1 MHQSVVPPHL
11 LLFGCTESPLQ
22 QNGSSRINFMHHT
35 SFAPFA
41 PTPVHSI
48 MIPKTFLKICEN
60 VCSFHPGQQTALGLL
75 CKSAGNV
82 KEFTLFYRLNGSQD
96 IFIYFWM
103 GGRPISREESS
114 EFLSKKLWIFSQAT
128 PVSQVHSKHH
138 LGQSLTAQELW
149 ICHYQLT
156 LEIIFRCD
164 SISL

>member
-1 MHQSVVPPHL
+1 
-11 LLFGCTESPLQ
+11 
-22 QNGSSRINFMHHT
+22 MHHCGATTPPFVWMHRITT
-35 SFAPFA
+35 STKWVIPNQLYASHILCTVCP
-41 PTPVHSI
+41 HSSALNHDSKD
-48 MIPKTFLKICEN
+48 IPENLWKCLFLP
-60 VCSFHPGQQTALGLL
+60 PGQQTALGLL

-114 EFLSKKLWIFSQAT
+114 EFLLKKLWIFSQAT